1 MLVIAITVF
10 KCGGGLVCHKSRFQG
25 WLLQLR
31 MTFISEGAR
40 ENWNSN
46 TRALAKSL
54 TPLTA
59 SEHLIILESELLD
72 KSPLL
77 HHD

>member
-10 KCGGGLVCHKSRFQG
+10 KCSRGLVCNESRFQG
-25 WLLQLR
+25 WLLQLH